1 MMNELRKNRIAIV
14 LVLGMTVA
22 AGIFYSMYL
31 PGRSHLTLRQ
41 SENAALLQ
49 EIDGL
54 TNFLRAAES
63 TNLFAA
69 SLGGERTATLNE
81 IYSIDSLELFI
92 DDLTAGLEAMGMS
105 DVHIAPVIDDL
116 LAPPTIELDGVK
128 LAQLKFAVEASG
140 GFIDGGMAL
149 EEIER
154 LRYYVAV
161 PTLSITHDDGGAS
174 AVVWS
179 FVLQAHFRTGGANG
193 R

>member
-1 MMNELRKNRIAIV
+1 MINELLKNRTVIV
-14 LVLGMTVA
+14 LLL
-22 AGIFYSMYL
+22 AGAVTTGIIYFLFL
-31 PGRSHLTLRQ
+31 PGREQLILRQ
-41 SENAALLQ
+41 SENAALFQ

-54 TNFLRAAES
+54 TNFLRSAET

-81 IYSIDSLELFI
+81 IYAIDSLESFI
-92 DDLTAGLEAMGMS
+92 DDFTAGLEAMGMS
-105 DVHIAPVIDDL
+105 NVHIVPVIDDL
-116 LAPPTIELDGVK
+116 LAPPMVELDGVK

-149 EEIER
+149 EEIEK

-161 PTLSITHDDGGAS
+161 PTLSIAGDDGA
-174 AVVWS
+174 APEVAWN

-193 R
+193 G